1 MKVYLKI
8 TSLGGYS
15 LIICSNIA
23 HKNYHLQYC
32 LNIWVLTNIV
42 IQNSVLS

>member
-1 MKVYLKI
+1 MKVYPKI

-23 HKNYHLQYC
+23 HKKYHLQCC
-32 LNIWVLTNIV
+32 LNIWVPTNIV